1 MQLTMSTTEQARDP
15 LGAALDIVGD
25 RWTLLVVRD
34 LLRGGTRFNQLRESV
49 VGIAPNI
56 LSERLRRLER
66 HGVIER
72 RRYSAS
78 PPRDE
83 YLLTRRG
90 HGLGA
95 AVGALLLW
103 GERSARHDLSL
114 IDFQCGHEVALIY
127 RCPAC
132 AHDTPP
138 SRLRIVEG

>member
-1 MQLTMSTTEQARDP
+1 MSLARHARDP
-15 LGAALDIVGD
+15 LGAALDVVGD

-34 LLRGGTRFNQLRESV
+34 LLRGNTRFNQLRESV

-56 LSERLRRLER
+56 LAERLRRLER
-66 HGVIER
+66 HGIVER
-72 RRYSAS
+72 RRYSQA

-83 YLLTRRG
+83 YALTRRG

-103 GERSARHDLSL
+103 GEAAQHDLSL
-114 IDFQCGHEVALIY
+114 IDLECGHEVGLVY
-127 RCPAC
+127 RCREC
-132 AHDTPP
+132 ERDTPR